1 MYELMCF
8 VGSNRDSFRIQ
19 YFIKIK
25 NRKIAMLIKMVDAR
39 HKLAVE
45 YLRFF
50 LQHIL
55 YLRVTRE
62 LSIISIPM
70 LAGGTITKRKRRLI

>member
-1 MYELMCF
+1 
-8 VGSNRDSFRIQ
+8 
-19 YFIKIK
+19 
-25 NRKIAMLIKMVDAR
+25 MLIKMVDAR
-39 HKLAVE
+39 HKLVVE